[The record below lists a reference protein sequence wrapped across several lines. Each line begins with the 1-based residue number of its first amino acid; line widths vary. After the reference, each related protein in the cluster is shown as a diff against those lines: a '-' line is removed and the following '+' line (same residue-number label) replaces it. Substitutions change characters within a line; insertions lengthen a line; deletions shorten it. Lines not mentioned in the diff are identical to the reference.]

1 MNIDQPKPGPG
12 RPHAA
17 LPRAMAALLALV
29 ACAGTCL
36 AAETASAPG
45 AAVQILKEAPAK
57 GSVRRG
63 EIVHVD
69 DGSCPAGQVKKIT
82 GGNQMTGMSRQVE
95 CVKRPE
101 GS

>member
-1 MNIDQPKPGPG
+1 MNDDKLKITLLEPS
-12 RPHAA
+12 RAV
-17 LPRAMAALLALV
+17 PRAMAALLALGL
-29 ACAGTCL
+29 GTCL
-36 AAETASAPG
+36 AAETGTAPG
-45 AAVQILKEAPAK
+45 AAVEILKEAPAK

-63 EIVHVD
+63 EVVYVD

-95 CVKRPE
+95 CVKRPT